1 MQLQC
6 IAKNNT
12 SCDNLT
18 LAGVVCRLII
28 GLRSVLLYLVSTPW
42 VVTILSVVIRVLVGE
57 NSLTLSRTF

>member
-18 LAGVVCRLII
+18 LAGVVCCLII
-28 GLRSVLLYLVSTPW
+28 GLHSVLLYLVSTPF
-42 VVTILSVVIRVLVGE
+42 VVTILSVVIRVLVDE
-57 NSLTLSRTF
+57 DSLTLSRTF